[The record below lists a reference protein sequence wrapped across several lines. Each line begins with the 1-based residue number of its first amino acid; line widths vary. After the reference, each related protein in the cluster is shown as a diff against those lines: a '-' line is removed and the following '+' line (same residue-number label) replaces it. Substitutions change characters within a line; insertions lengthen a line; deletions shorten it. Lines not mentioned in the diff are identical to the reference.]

1 MAFGRAPIEGRKA
14 QVMRTASLSSPPV
27 VPPESVVVEN
37 PPNARRTMEAL
48 RELGYDSYASIL
60 DLIDNSIDA
69 GAKLVKVDVSEVKG
83 DTVITICDDG
93 LGMDEATLSE
103 ALRLGSDTIRDVGD
117 LGKFGMG
124 LVTASI
130 GLSRRVE
137 VWTRETGSPIIYG
150 GFDLDEIAES
160 NRFIKHLGT
169 AGKDDEGIVGDTGT
183 CVRLSSTDRISNRNT
198 TTFANTLKKR
208 AGQVFRRFLKS
219 GLRVEVNEAPVEAID
234 PLMLSHTQ
242 TRVVLETDLEI
253 GAASAQLRVVDLPD
267 LGGAGN
273 KAHGII
279 AENSGFY
286 VIRNNREIMEA
297 ETFDFYKKHPDF
309 SHFRAELSFDG
320 TMDDVFH
327 TDVKKMTIHLSQSF
341 LDKLKQATM
350 GLITD
355 SANRGRARANVS
367 RGAIDHSVAE
377 SNIIRRAPLIPKPKA
392 LVEQRV
398 GRSVR
403 GTHPTGDG
411 ERVRHPHVTNLRTI
425 SGLKVSFEEGDY
437 GEQSPFYLVKQ
448 ESRTITVT
456 YNREHPFW
464 RELIEHAD
472 SPKVIA
478 ILDYLVFALANAE
491 LLVPEP
497 AAIVKVNVNSTLVGL
512 LV

>member
-1 MAFGRAPIEGRKA
+1 MT
-14 QVMRTASLSSPPV
+14 TASLSSSPV

-83 DTVITICDDG
+83 DMVITIWDDG
-93 LGMDEATLSE
+93 LGMDETILSE
-103 ALRLGSDTIRDVGD
+103 SLRLGSDTIRDVGD

-160 NRFIKHLGT
+160 NRFVKHLGT
-169 AGKDDEGIVGDTGT
+169 AGKDAEGIVGETGT

-198 TTFANTLKKR
+198 TTFANTLKRR

-219 GLRVEVNEAPVEAID
+219 GLKIEVNGGPVEATD
-234 PLMLSHTQ
+234 PLMLNHPE
-242 TRVVLETDLEI
+242 TRVVLETDLEV
-253 GAASAQLRVVDLPD
+253 GGGLAQLRVVDLPD
-267 LGGAGN
+267 LGQAGN
-273 KAHGII
+273 SAHGII
-279 AENSGFY
+279 AEKSGFY
-286 VIRNNREIMEA
+286 IVRNNREIQEA
-297 ETFDFYKKHPDF
+297 QTFDFYKKHPDF

-320 TMDDVFH
+320 SMDEAFH

-341 LDKLKQATM
+341 LDKLSQATM
-350 GLITD
+350 SLIKE
-355 SANRGRARANVS
+355 SARQGRARANVS
-367 RGAIDHSVAE
+367 RGAIDHSIAE
-377 SNIIRRAPLIPKPKA
+377 SNIVRRAPLIPKPKA
-392 LVEQRV
+392 LVEQRAA
-398 GRSVR
+398 RSEK
-403 GTHPTGDG
+403 GTHPAGDSG
-411 ERVRHPHVTNLRTI
+411 RVRHPHVANLRTV

-437 GEQSPFYLVKQ
+437 GEQNPFYLVKQ
-448 ESRTITVT
+448 ESRTITVA

-464 RELIEHAD
+464 RELVEHAD

-478 ILDYLVFALANAE
+478 ILDYLVFALANSE
-491 LLVPEP
+491 LLVPDQ
-497 AAIVKVNVNSTLVGL
+497 AVVVKMSVNSTLVGL